1 MMLAYWNISHP
12 YQTTCPASSSNDTH
26 TGHCST
32 SIVDSMAGHEFFAR
46 RGAQH
51 LLLRRCILSP
61 KPTRWW
67 NSVMSFWK
75 NLKTPTFL
83 TWELPHMTQKCHD
96 ASQSLDIYKIQLTP
110 LWHPDY
116 PRTFAS
122 QCTNMATLQK
132 QCWCNLSQQWK
143 RKLTFSTTFG
153 CDGTLFVPGVLP
165 NTPISRGR

>member
-1 MMLAYWNISHP
+1 MTPTRGTAVHPSSIPWRATVFSRDVAPNICFFGGAYW
-12 YQTTCPASSSNDTH
+12 
-26 TGHCST
+26 
-32 SIVDSMAGHEFFAR
+32 AR
-46 RGAQH
+46 SQRDDGTQ
-51 LLLRRCILSP
+51 P
-61 KPTRWW
+61 WVFEKT
-67 NSVMSFWK
+67 
-75 NLKTPTFL
+75 LKTPTFL
-83 TWELPHMTQKCHD
+83 TWKLPHMTQKCHD

-116 PRTFAS
+116 PRPFAS

-153 CDGTLFVPGVLP
+153 CDGTLFVPGMLP

>member
-1 MMLAYWNISHP
+1 MFNHDVSLLEYITPISNHVSCIILKWHP
-12 YQTTCPASSSNDTH
+12 HGALQYIHRRFHGGPRFFRATWRPTSASSAVHIEPEAN
-26 TGHCST
+26 
-32 SIVDSMAGHEFFAR
+32 E
-46 RGAQH
+46 
-51 LLLRRCILSP
+51 
-61 KPTRWW
+61 
-67 NSVMSFWK
+67 MSFWK

-83 TWELPHMTQKCHD
+83 TWKLPHMTQKCHD

-116 PRTFAS
+116 PRPFAS

-153 CDGTLFVPGVLP
+153 CDGTLFVPGMLP
-165 NTPISRGR
+165 NTSISRGR